1 MLTLQVLQEAH
12 SDLQSTKVSRETDQ
26 KVKTLSWQV
35 SKIIQSLKIPRDQ
48 GKLQEDQQLVV
59 EVLGNQEED
68 IRNSQAALITRIL

>member
-12 SDLQSTKVSRETDQ
+12 SDIQSTRVSKETDQ